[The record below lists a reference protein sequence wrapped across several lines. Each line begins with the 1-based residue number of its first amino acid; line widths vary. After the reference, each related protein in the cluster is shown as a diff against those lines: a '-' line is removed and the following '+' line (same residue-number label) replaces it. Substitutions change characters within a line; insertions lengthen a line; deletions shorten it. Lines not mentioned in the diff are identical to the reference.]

1 MYLYLLPP
9 NSYLL
14 VFTRRLRQGCLSAD
28 GMFGRVTLDATSAPL
43 LCAGDEDEEV
53 GGRYLAIS
61 PQGR

>member
-1 MYLYLLPP
+1 MYRCTCICYL
-9 NSYLL
+9 YLL